1 MVTCFDNQMDRRI
14 KFRHLDAFS
23 AIART
28 GRLKRAAEQLH
39 LTQPAISRTL
49 KELEEITG
57 TRLIERSRSGVS
69 LTPQGEVFLQ
79 FAEQSTAALRNGLR
93 SVRAGTAAV
102 GQLRLG
108 ALPSVAAGLLPRAA
122 LRFVDA
128 NPDILLEIHEGPH
141 ADLTGRLRS
150 GHLDLVV
157 GRLGRPETM
166 DGLSFRQL
174 YVEEVLIVCRADSF
188 AAKVTQFAD
197 LEAMRLIYPPKNSAI
212 RALVARFLMAQ
223 SVPLFRNRIE
233 SASSSFGRAAVL
245 SDPQA
250 VWFISRGV
258 VASDL
263 AAGRLVALNIDTSAT
278 AGAVGIMS
286 RAEEIPSASAR
297 AFTKV
302 LADPALHADAHP
314 FDQSEA

>member
-1 MVTCFDNQMDRRI
+1 MDRRI

-57 TRLIERSRSGVS
+57 TRLIERSRSGVG

-79 FAEQSTAALRNGLR
+79 FAEQSTAGIAQWLR
-93 SVRAGTAAV
+93 SVRAGTVAA
-102 GQLRLG
+102 GHLRLG
-108 ALPSVAAGLLPRAA
+108 ALPSVASGLLPRAA
-122 LRFVDA
+122 LRFADT
-128 NPDILLEIHEGPH
+128 NPDVVLEIHEGPH

-166 DGLSFRQL
+166 DGLLFRQL
-174 YVEEVLIVCRADSF
+174 YVEEVVIVCHADSP
-188 AAKVTQFAD
+188 AATMTQFAD
-197 LEAMRLIYPPKNSAI
+197 LEAMRLIYPPQNSAI
-212 RALVARFLMAQ
+212 RALVARLLMAN

-245 SDPQA
+245 SDLRT

-258 VASDL
+258 VAADL
-263 AAGRLVALNIDTSAT
+263 ADGRLAALDIDTSAT

-302 LADPALHADAHP
+302 LSDPALFGDHLP
-314 FDQSEA
+314 R